1 MKKFEVEM
9 DLHFTKTVH
18 VQAPDEDAAIHLAE
32 AMVLCTDALPL
43 TNEDMI
49 DLTATA
55 TEQDNQADPGT
66 AVTDAE
72 DNEADVFCC
81 GDCTLCALCDEDE
94 DEEERIDELLH
105 KLLEAVKD
113 ATDAMDSV
121 LKVADALKELTG
133 ENIFSQMMGCGETGI
148 SPFSE

>member
-55 TEQDNQADPGT
+55 TEQGNPADSGT
-66 AVTDAE
+66 VVTDAA
-72 DNEADVFCC
+72 DDEAEVFCC

-133 ENIFSQMMGCGETGI
+133 ENIFSQMMG
-148 SPFSE
+148 

>member
-43 TNEDMI
+43 TDKDMI

-55 TEQDNQADPGT
+55 TEQDNPADSGT

-72 DNEADVFCC
+72 DNEAEVFCC
-81 GDCTLCALCDEDE
+81 GDCALCALCDEDE

-133 ENIFSQMMGCGETGI
+133 ENIFSQMMG
-148 SPFSE
+148 

>member
-1 MKKFEVEM
+1 M
-9 DLHFTKTVH
+9 HRR
-18 VQAPDEDAAIHLAE
+18 A
-32 AMVLCTDALPL
+32 
-43 TNEDMI
+43 

-55 TEQDNQADPGT
+55 TEQDNQADSGT

-72 DNEADVFCC
+72 DNEAEVFCC

>member
-1 MKKFEVEM
+1 MEKFEVEM

-55 TEQDNQADPGT
+55 TEQGNPADSGT

-72 DNEADVFCC
+72 DDEAEVFCC

-133 ENIFSQMMGCGETGI
+133 ENIFSQMMG
-148 SPFSE
+148 

>member
-43 TNEDMI
+43 TDKDMI

-55 TEQDNQADPGT
+55 TEQGNPADSGT
-66 AVTDAE
+66 TVTDAE
-72 DNEADVFCC
+72 DDEAEVFCC

-133 ENIFSQMMGCGETGI
+133 ENIFSQMMG
-148 SPFSE
+148 

>member
-55 TEQDNQADPGT
+55 TEQGNPADSGT

-72 DNEADVFCC
+72 DDEAEVFCC
-81 GDCTLCALCDEDE
+81 GDCTLCALCDKDE

-133 ENIFSQMMGCGETGI
+133 ENIFSQMMG
-148 SPFSE
+148 

>member
-18 VQAPDEDAAIHLAE
+18 VQATDEDAAIHLAE

-55 TEQDNQADPGT
+55 TEQGNPADSGT

-72 DNEADVFCC
+72 DNEAEVFCC

-133 ENIFSQMMGCGETGI
+133 ENIFSQMMG
-148 SPFSE
+148 

>member
-9 DLHFTKTVH
+9 DLHFTKIVH

-55 TEQDNQADPGT
+55 TEQGNPADSGT
-66 AVTDAE
+66 VVTDAE
-72 DNEADVFCC
+72 DDEAEVFCC

-105 KLLEAVKD
+105 KLLEAAKD

-133 ENIFSQMMGCGETGI
+133 ENIFSQMMG
-148 SPFSE
+148 

>member
-43 TNEDMI
+43 TDEDMI

-55 TEQDNQADPGT
+55 TEQGNQADSGT

-72 DNEADVFCC
+72 DDEAEVFCC

-105 KLLEAVKD
+105 KLLEAAKD

-133 ENIFSQMMGCGETGI
+133 ENIFSQMMG
-148 SPFSE
+148 

>member
-43 TNEDMI
+43 TDEDMI

-55 TEQDNQADPGT
+55 TEQGNPADSGT

-72 DNEADVFCC
+72 DDEAEVFCC
-81 GDCTLCALCDEDE
+81 GDCTLCGLCDEDE

-133 ENIFSQMMGCGETGI
+133 ENIFSQMMG
-148 SPFSE
+148 

>member
-43 TNEDMI
+43 TDEDMI

-55 TEQDNQADPGT
+55 TEQGNQADSGT

-72 DNEADVFCC
+72 DDEAEVFCC

-133 ENIFSQMMGCGETGI
+133 ENIFSQMMG
-148 SPFSE
+148 

>member
-55 TEQDNQADPGT
+55 TEQGNPADSGT
-66 AVTDAE
+66 VVTDAE
-72 DNEADVFCC
+72 DDEAEVFCC

-105 KLLEAVKD
+105 KLLEAAKD

-133 ENIFSQMMGCGETGI
+133 ENIFSQMMG
-148 SPFSE
+148 

>member
-55 TEQDNQADPGT
+55 TEQGNQADSGT
-66 AVTDAE
+66 AVTDTEDDEAE
-72 DNEADVFCC
+72 VFCC
-81 GDCTLCALCDEDE
+81 GDCTLCDLCDEDE

-133 ENIFSQMMGCGETGI
+133 ENIFSQMMG
-148 SPFSE
+148 

>member
-9 DLHFTKTVH
+9 NLHFTKTIYI
-18 VQAPDEDAAIHLAE
+18 QATDEDAAIRLAE

-43 TNEDMI
+43 TDEDMI

-55 TEQDNQADPGT
+55 TEQDNPADSGT
-66 AVTDAE
+66 AVTDA
-72 DNEADVFCC
+72 ADDEEEVFCC
-81 GDCTLCALCDEDE
+81 GDCALCDLCAEDDDDSHE

-133 ENIFSQMMGCGETGI
+133 ENIFSQMMG
-148 SPFSE
+148 

>member
-18 VQAPDEDAAIHLAE
+18 VQATDEDAAIHLAE

-43 TNEDMI
+43 TDEDMI

-55 TEQDNQADPGT
+55 TEQGNQADSGT

-72 DNEADVFCC
+72 DDEAEVFCC

-133 ENIFSQMMGCGETGI
+133 ENIFSQMMG
-148 SPFSE
+148 

>member
-43 TNEDMI
+43 TDEDMI

-55 TEQDNQADPGT
+55 TEQGNPADSGT
-66 AVTDAE
+66 VVTDAE
-72 DNEADVFCC
+72 DDEAEVFCC

-133 ENIFSQMMGCGETGI
+133 ENIFSQMMG
-148 SPFSE
+148 

>member
-55 TEQDNQADPGT
+55 TEQGNPADSGT

-72 DNEADVFCC
+72 DDEAEVFCC

>member
-9 DLHFTKTVH
+9 DLYFTKTVH

-55 TEQDNQADPGT
+55 TERGNPADSGT

-72 DNEADVFCC
+72 DDEAEVFCC
-81 GDCTLCALCDEDE
+81 GDCTLCALCDKDE

-133 ENIFSQMMGCGETGI
+133 ENIFSQMMG
-148 SPFSE
+148 

>member
-55 TEQDNQADPGT
+55 TEQGNPADSGT

-72 DNEADVFCC
+72 DDEAEVFCC
-81 GDCTLCALCDEDE
+81 GDCTLCALCGEDE

-133 ENIFSQMMGCGETGI
+133 ENIFSQMMG
-148 SPFSE
+148 

>member
-55 TEQDNQADPGT
+55 TEQGNQADSGT

-72 DNEADVFCC
+72 DDEPEVFCC

-133 ENIFSQMMGCGETGI
+133 ENIFSQMMG
-148 SPFSE
+148 

>member
-43 TNEDMI
+43 TDEDMI

-55 TEQDNQADPGT
+55 TEQGNPADSGT
-66 AVTDAE
+66 TVTDAE
-72 DNEADVFCC
+72 DDEAEVFCC
-81 GDCTLCALCDEDE
+81 GDCPLCALCDED
-94 DEEERIDELLH
+94 
-105 KLLEAVKD
+105 
-113 ATDAMDSV
+113 
-121 LKVADALKELTG
+121 
-133 ENIFSQMMGCGETGI
+133 
-148 SPFSE
+148 

>member
-1 MKKFEVEM
+1 MKQLKVEM

-43 TNEDMI
+43 TDEDMI

-55 TEQDNQADPGT
+55 TEQGNQADSGT

-72 DNEADVFCC
+72 DDEAEVFCC

-133 ENIFSQMMGCGETGI
+133 ENIFSQMMG
-148 SPFSE
+148 

>member
-9 DLHFTKTVH
+9 NLHFTKTIYI
-18 VQAPDEDAAIHLAE
+18 QATDEDAAIRLAE

-43 TNEDMI
+43 TDEDMI

-55 TEQDNQADPGT
+55 TEQGNPADSGT
-66 AVTDAE
+66 VVTDAE
-72 DNEADVFCC
+72 DDEAEVFCC

-133 ENIFSQMMGCGETGI
+133 ENIFSQMMG
-148 SPFSE
+148 

>member
-18 VQAPDEDAAIHLAE
+18 VQAPDKDAAIHLAE

-43 TNEDMI
+43 TDEDMI

-55 TEQDNQADPGT
+55 TEQGNQADSGT

-72 DNEADVFCC
+72 DDEAEVFCC

-133 ENIFSQMMGCGETGI
+133 ENIFSQMMG
-148 SPFSE
+148 

>member
-55 TEQDNQADPGT
+55 TEQGNQADSGT
-66 AVTDAE
+66 AVTDTEDDEAE
-72 DNEADVFCC
+72 VFCC

-133 ENIFSQMMGCGETGI
+133 ENIFSQMMG
-148 SPFSE
+148 

>member
-18 VQAPDEDAAIHLAE
+18 VQATDEDAAIHLAE

-43 TNEDMI
+43 TDKDMI
-49 DLTATA
+49 DLTTTA
-55 TEQDNQADPGT
+55 TEQGSQADPGT

-72 DNEADVFCC
+72 DDEAEVFCC

-133 ENIFSQMMGCGETGI
+133 ENIFSQMMG
-148 SPFSE
+148 

>member
-32 AMVLCTDALPL
+32 AMVLCTDALSL

-55 TEQDNQADPGT
+55 TEQGNPADSGT

-72 DNEADVFCC
+72 DDEAEVFCC

-133 ENIFSQMMGCGETGI
+133 ENIFSQMMG
-148 SPFSE
+148 

>member
-55 TEQDNQADPGT
+55 TEQGNPADSGT

-72 DNEADVFCC
+72 DDEAEVFCC

-133 ENIFSQMMGCGETGI
+133 ENIFSQMMG
-148 SPFSE
+148 

>member
-55 TEQDNQADPGT
+55 TEQGNPADSGT

-72 DNEADVFCC
+72 DDEAEVFCC

-113 ATDAMDSV
+113 ASDAMDSV

-133 ENIFSQMMGCGETGI
+133 ENIFSQMMG
-148 SPFSE
+148 

>member
-55 TEQDNQADPGT
+55 TEQGSQADSGT

-72 DNEADVFCC
+72 DNEAEVFCC

-94 DEEERIDELLH
+94 DEEEH
-105 KLLEAVKD
+105 
-113 ATDAMDSV
+113 
-121 LKVADALKELTG
+121 
-133 ENIFSQMMGCGETGI
+133 
-148 SPFSE
+148 